1 MTFARGLSHD
11 ARIRLGLSALTAV
24 GLLVALP
31 GVAQAAVVPVP
42 LGTADPFAVLA
53 GQAISNTGATTITG
67 DVGLSPGGPS
77 SVKGFTPGVT
87 LNGTLHAADAVA
99 LDAQAALG
107 TAYTDAA
114 GQSPATAIP
123 TELGGTTLRPG
134 IYSSGTY
141 GLTGTLTLDGGG
153 DPNAV
158 FVFTAA
164 STLITASGSSIAL
177 INDAQAC
184 HVFWQVTSSATLGSG
199 SRFEGSILALTS
211 ISLDTGATVDGRVL
225 ARNGAVTLQG
235 NTITR
240 PVCAAATARTAPA
253 ATTAPAAPSQVTAVP
268 VGAVSTGDGS
278 TSGGSSPA
286 GLALIGALAVAGIGG
301 ASWFVTRRRSVG

>member
-1 MTFARGLSHD
+1 MTLARGLSRD

-53 GQAISNTGATTITG
+53 GQKISNTGATTITG
-67 DVGLSPGGPS
+67 DVGLSPGAGS
-77 SVKGFTPGVT
+77 SSITGFTPGVT
-87 LNGTLHAADAVA
+87 LNGTLHDADAVA

-107 TAYTDAA
+107 TAYTNAA

-123 TELGGTTLRPG
+123 TELGGTKLGPG
-134 IYSSGTY
+134 VYSSGTY

-164 STLITASGSSIAL
+164 STLITGSGSSIAL

-199 SRFEGSILALTS
+199 SHFAGTILALTS

-240 PVCAAATARTAPA
+240 PVCAAPA
-253 ATTAPAAPSQVTAVP
+253 ATTAPAVRSQVTAVP

-278 TSGGSSPA
+278 TSGGSSPV

>member
-1 MTFARGLSHD
+1 MTLARGLAHD
-11 ARIRLGLSALTAV
+11 ARIRLGLSALTAI

-31 GVAQAAVVPVP
+31 GVAHAAVVPVP

-77 SVKGFTPGVT
+77 SVTGFTPGVT

-107 TAYTDAA
+107 TAYTNAA

-199 SRFEGSILALTS
+199 SHFQGTILALTS

-225 ARNGAVTLQG
+225 ARNGTVTLQG

-240 PVCAAATARTAPA
+240 PVCAAATTV
-253 ATTAPAAPSQVTAVP
+253 PAAPSQVTAVP

-278 TSGGSSPA
+278 TSGGSGA
-286 GLALIGALAVAGIGG
+286 GGLVWIVALAVAGIGG

>member
-1 MTFARGLSHD
+1 MTLARGLSHD

-53 GQAISNTGATTITG
+53 GQAISNTGTTTITG

-77 SVKGFTPGVT
+77 SVKGFTSVT

>member
-1 MTFARGLSHD
+1 MTLARGLSHD
-11 ARIRLGLSALTAV
+11 ARLRLGLSALTAV

-31 GVAQAAVVPVP
+31 GVAHAAVVPVP
-42 LGTADPFAVLA
+42 LGTADPFALLA

-67 DVGLSPGGPS
+67 DVGLSPGAGS
-77 SVKGFTPGVT
+77 GSITGFTPGVT
-87 LNGTLHAADAVA
+87 LNGTLHDADAVA

-107 TAYTDAA
+107 AAYTNAA

-123 TELGGTTLRPG
+123 TELGGTKLGPG

-164 STLITASGSSIAL
+164 STLITASGSSISL

-199 SRFEGSILALTS
+199 SHFVGTVLALTS

-225 ARNGAVTLQG
+225 ARNGTVTLQG

-240 PVCAAATARTAPA
+240 PVCAAATTAS
-253 ATTAPAAPSQVTAVP
+253 AAPRQVTAVP

-278 TSGGSSPA
+278 TSSGSGA
-286 GLALIGALAVAGIGG
+286 GGLAWIGALAVAGIGG
-301 ASWFVTRRRSVG
+301 AAWFVTRRRSVG